1 MSTNKRLG
9 REQVLFR
16 NTVCEEKR
24 ITKKQRMLAYFSL
37 HFWIQVKLHHSV
49 HMQISHNIK
58 TFHQLFNHQNIS
70 DPLWLQD
77 FGCSLWFSQLMLWK
91 FGCLVVACASCIP
104 QAIPKQ
110 LFFPAEHC
118 IKKIE
123 LMSLASPFSYCDGCL
138 MCEYLIYLTLACNFP
153 NSKLNVSGRTLAVF
167 FVNQATYL

>member
-1 MSTNKRLG
+1 MSTNKKLG

-37 HFWIQVKLHHSV
+37 YFWIQVKLHHSV

-58 TFHQLFNHQNIS
+58 TFQLFNHQNIS

-118 IKKIE
+118 IKKNRTDVI
-123 LMSLASPFSYCDGCL
+123 SLTFQFLWWLFDVWILNLLNTRMQISKQQAKCQWQN
-138 MCEYLIYLTLACNFP
+138 IYSVLC
-153 NSKLNVSGRTLAVF
+153 
-167 FVNQATYL
+167 